1 MIAAKRN
8 LNLMFKCAHLSPAQ
22 IGLGSGQTSSEPKR
36 TTLSAVKA
44 ASVAKPVSATA
55 AKPAVKKESG
65 GSMLAVIRIKTSP
78 MISIKVEDTL
88 DFLRLHKK
96 FYCVLWKS
104 SPHILGMINKVQ
116 SYITWG
122 EIDAETLK
130 LLKEKREEKGKNFFR
145 MHPPRGGFERKGIKV
160 PFKLGGAYGNRG
172 KEINL
177 LIKRMI

>member
-1 MIAAKRN
+1 MIAAKTDHA
-8 LNLMFKCAHLSPAQ
+8 AH
-22 IGLGSGQTSSEPKR
+22 
-36 TTLSAVKA
+36 AV
-44 ASVAKPVSATA
+44 VAKPDA
-55 AKPAVKKESG
+55 KKETG
-65 GSMLAVIRIKTSP
+65 ESMLAVIRIKTSP
-78 MISIKVEDTL
+78 MISVKVEDTL

-104 SPHILGMINKVQ
+104 SPHLLGMIDKVQ

-130 LLKEKREEKGKNFFR
+130 LLKEKREEKGRNFFR
-145 MHPPRGGFERKGIKV
+145 MHPPRGGFERKGIKA